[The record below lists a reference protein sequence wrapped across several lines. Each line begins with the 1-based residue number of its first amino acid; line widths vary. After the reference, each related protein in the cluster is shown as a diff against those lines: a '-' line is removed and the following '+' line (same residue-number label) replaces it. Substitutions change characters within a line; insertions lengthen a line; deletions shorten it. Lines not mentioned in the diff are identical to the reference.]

1 MDVLWVAGGDRDSAS
16 YDVIVLDQ
24 GEYTASNYLVLEDPL
39 NLKILADRGAYDK
52 LSDMATT
59 AGLDTGER
67 LQLVELQ
74 GDCYRNTIVV
84 PKSAVTLI

>member
-1 MDVLWVAGGDRDSAS
+1 MGHD
-16 YDVIVLDQ
+16 
-24 GEYTASNYLVLEDPL
+24 YLVLEDPL
-39 NLKILADRGAYDK
+39 NLKILADRRAYDK

-74 GDCYRNTIVV
+74 GDCYRNTLFV
-84 PKSAVTLI
+84 PKSAVNLI

>member
-1 MDVLWVAGGDRDSAS
+1 MRGD
-16 YDVIVLDQ
+16 
-24 GEYTASNYLVLEDPL
+24 YLVLEDPL
-39 NLKILADRGAYDK
+39 NLKILADRGVYDK
-52 LSDMATT
+52 LSKMASS

-74 GDCYRNTIVV
+74 GDCFRNTIVV